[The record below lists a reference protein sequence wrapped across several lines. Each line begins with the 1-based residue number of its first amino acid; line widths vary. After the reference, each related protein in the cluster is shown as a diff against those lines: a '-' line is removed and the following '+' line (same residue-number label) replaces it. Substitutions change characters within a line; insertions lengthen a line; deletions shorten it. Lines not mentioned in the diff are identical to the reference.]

1 MQMHASAHVRTNSHV
16 RVPALT
22 PLKTAQTGDAPDRG
36 DQAHHASTRQRQGR
50 RGRLQQPAPS
60 AGRLRARRLLRQPA
74 HPAAGPGAG
83 WLRSR
88 ARRVLTAQPHNGL
101 VSLPLHKST
110 AQPDNARLVPPLP
123 SPGPREAPTPQS
135 MHVHSPFPC
144 CVCHKAILASFACTS
159 SPTCMRAHTH
169 SLTLTHT
176 HTYTHAHP
184 HKALPPNPLQVAEQQ
199 GRYLAA
205 MLNEEA
211 KNTGAEPKDFVYN
224 HLVRSGG
231 VMGAGR
237 GVLGVSV
244 AS

>member
-1 MQMHASAHVRTNSHV
+1 
-16 RVPALT
+16 
-22 PLKTAQTGDAPDRG
+22 
-36 DQAHHASTRQRQGR
+36 
-50 RGRLQQPAPS
+50 
-60 AGRLRARRLLRQPA
+60 
-74 HPAAGPGAG
+74 
-83 WLRSR
+83 
-88 ARRVLTAQPHNGL
+88 
-101 VSLPLHKST
+101 
-110 AQPDNARLVPPLP
+110 
-123 SPGPREAPTPQS
+123 
-135 MHVHSPFPC
+135 
-144 CVCHKAILASFACTS
+144 
-159 SPTCMRAHTH
+159 MRAHTH